1 MENQL
6 LKCSWFFLFM
16 LESVKDIL
24 NKAINLDEVKAWY
37 FAIDI
42 DMQNNIIK
50 LNTID
55 QLFNDGIDSL
65 GDSLGEYS
73 ISTIEGT
80 SSYLGKKAKGQPTDR
95 ITLKDTGDFY
105 KTFKVEVKDDSFF
118 INANPIKDDSNLFD
132 DFGSEIVGLTEDN
145 QKKISKT
152 ILDNTIKYIRKQL
165 AI

>member
-1 MENQL
+1 
-6 LKCSWFFLFM
+6 M

-24 NKAINLDEVKAWY
+24 DKAINLDGVKAWY

-42 DMQNNIIK
+42 DLQNNIIK

-73 ISTIEGT
+73 PFTVE
-80 SSYLGKKAKGQPTDR
+80 LKKAKGQPTNR

>member
-1 MENQL
+1 
-6 LKCSWFFLFM
+6 M
-16 LESVKDIL
+16 LESLKDIL

-42 DMQNNIIK
+42 DLQNNIIK

-73 ISTIEGT
+73 PFTVE
-80 SSYLGKKAKGQPTDR
+80 LKKAKGQPTNR

-118 INANPIKDDSNLFD
+118 INANPIKEDTNLFD

>member
-16 LESVKDIL
+16 FSTVFKIL
-24 NKAINLDEVKAWY
+24 DSAINLDEVKAWY

-42 DMQNNIIK
+42 DLQNNIIK

-55 QLFNDGIDSL
+55 QLFNEGVDSL

-73 ISTIEGT
+73 PFTVE
-80 SSYLGKKAKGQPTDR
+80 LKKIKGQPTDR

-105 KTFKVEVKDDSFF
+105 RTFKVEVKDDSFF

-132 DFGSEIVGLTEDN
+132 DFGSEIVGLTEEN
-145 QKKISKT
+145 QIKVSKT

-165 AI
+165 GL

>member
-1 MENQL
+1 
-6 LKCSWFFLFM
+6 M

-42 DMQNNIIK
+42 DLQNNIIK

-73 ISTIEGT
+73 PFTVE
-80 SSYLGKKAKGQPTDR
+80 LKKAKGQPTDR

-118 INANPIKDDSNLFD
+118 INANPIKDDNNLFD

-152 ILDNTIKYIRKQL
+152 ILDNTIKYIRKEL

>member
-1 MENQL
+1 
-6 LKCSWFFLFM
+6 M

-42 DMQNNIIK
+42 DLQNNIIK

-55 QLFNDGIDSL
+55 QLFNEGIDSL

-73 ISTIEGT
+73 PFTVE
-80 SSYLGKKAKGQPTDR
+80 LKKAKGQPTNR

-118 INANPIKDDSNLFD
+118 INANPIKEDNNLFD

-165 AI
+165 GL

>member
-1 MENQL
+1 
-6 LKCSWFFLFM
+6 M

-73 ISTIEGT
+73 PFTVE
-80 SSYLGKKAKGQPTDR
+80 LKKAKGQPTNR

>member
-1 MENQL
+1 
-6 LKCSWFFLFM
+6 M

-42 DMQNNIIK
+42 DLQNNIIK

-73 ISTIEGT
+73 PFTVE
-80 SSYLGKKAKGQPTDR
+80 LKKAKGQPTNR

-118 INANPIKDDSNLFD
+118 INANPIKDDNNLFD

>member
-1 MENQL
+1 
-6 LKCSWFFLFM
+6 M

-42 DMQNNIIK
+42 DLQNNIIK

-73 ISTIEGT
+73 PFTVE
-80 SSYLGKKAKGQPTDR
+80 LKKAKGQPTNR

-132 DFGSEIVGLTEDN
+132 DFGSEIVGLTEEN

-152 ILDNTIKYIRKQL
+152 ILDNTIKYIRKEL

>member
-42 DMQNNIIK
+42 DLQNNIIK

-55 QLFNDGIDSL
+55 QLFNEGIDSL

-73 ISTIEGT
+73 PFTVE
-80 SSYLGKKAKGQPTDR
+80 LKQAKGQPTDR

-105 KTFKVEVKDDSFF
+105 KTFKVEVKDDSFL
-118 INANPIKDDSNLFD
+118 INANPIKEDTNLFD

>member
-1 MENQL
+1 
-6 LKCSWFFLFM
+6 M

-42 DMQNNIIK
+42 DLQNNIIK

-73 ISTIEGT
+73 PFTVE
-80 SSYLGKKAKGQPTDR
+80 LKKAKGQPTDR

-118 INANPIKDDSNLFD
+118 INANPIKDDNNLFD